1 MNELSLGRK
10 IYVLR
15 EERKLSQS
23 KLEVEAGLSFGTISR
38 IENGVI
44 NPTKETIIK
53 IAQNLNLN
61 ESEFGY
67 LLNIRHQYY
76 PNEGEI
82 KECVSTT
89 GQGIITNYYPAY
101 LIDNSFRVWS
111 WNDKILEILGIE
123 DRLVDKYIG
132 KTCVQILFARDLKII
147 DRIPKRMLYKV
158 LSRQVWS
165 YRKLITKNRHETF
178 VIDEIAKLK
187 SESRTFKS
195 YWEDA
200 EVDSVDDAFGDEF
213 YITYKGNVCSFLVTM
228 NRLKFDERFSL
239 VRYFPKDVLT
249 SEILQGLNKLNA
261 AK

>member
-1 MNELSLGRK
+1 MDELSLGRK
-10 IYVLR
+10 IYILR

-53 IAQNLNLN
+53 IAQNLKLN

-67 LLNIRHQYY
+67 LLNLRGLYH
-76 PNEGEI
+76 PNDLEI
-82 KECVSTT
+82 KDCIKTT
-89 GQGIITNYYPAY
+89 EMNITTNYYPAY

-111 WNDKILEILGIE
+111 WNNKILEILGID

-132 KTCVQILFARDLKII
+132 KTCVQILFNRDLKII

-178 VIDEIAKLK
+178 VMSEITKLKTESGVFRSFWENAEIDPIDE
-187 SESRTFKS
+187 
-195 YWEDA
+195 
-200 EVDSVDDAFGDEF
+200 AFGDEF
-213 YITYKGNVCSFLVTM
+213 YIKYKGKICSFLVSM
-228 NRLKFDERFSL
+228 NRMKFDERFSL
-239 VRYFPKDVLT
+239 VRYFPKDVVT
-249 SEILQGLNKLNA
+249 SKIIQDLNE
-261 AK
+261 

>member
-1 MNELSLGRK
+1 MDELTLGRK

-53 IAQNLNLN
+53 IAQNMNLN

-67 LLNIRHQYY
+67 LLNIRNQYY
-76 PNEGEI
+76 PNEDEI
-82 KECVSTT
+82 KECISNT
-89 GQGIITNYYPAY
+89 GNSIVTNYYPAY

-111 WNDKILEILGIE
+111 WNDKIIEILGIE
-123 DRLVDKYIG
+123 ARLVDKYIG
-132 KTCVQILFARDLKII
+132 KTCVQILFARELKIV

-165 YRKLITKNRHETF
+165 YRKLITKSRHESF
-178 VIDEIAKLK
+178 VISEIAKLK
-187 SESRTFKS
+187 SESGTFRS
-195 YWEDA
+195 FWEDA
-200 EVDSVDDAFGDEF
+200 EDDPIDDAFGDEF
-213 YITYKGNVCSFLVTM
+213 YIKYKGKVCSFLVTM
-228 NRLKFDERFSL
+228 NRMKFDERFSL

-249 SEILQGLNKLNA
+249 SEILQGLNK
-261 AK
+261 

>member
-67 LLNIRHQYY
+67 LLNLRSLYY
-76 PNEGEI
+76 PNDSEI
-82 KECVSTT
+82 KDCINTT
-89 GQGIITNYYPAY
+89 EQSIITNYYPAY

-111 WNDKILEILGIE
+111 WNAKILEILGIE
-123 DRLVDKYIG
+123 DGSVDKFIG

-178 VIDEIAKLK
+178 VISEIAKLK
-187 SESRTFKS
+187 SESLIFRGF
-195 YWEDA
+195 WEDA
-200 EVDSVDDAFGDEF
+200 EVDSIDEAFGDEF
-213 YITYKGNVCSFLVTM
+213 YIEYKGKICSFLVTM
-228 NRLKFDERFSL
+228 NRMKFDERFSL

-249 SEILQGLNKLNA
+249 SEILQDLNK
-261 AK
+261 